1 MSDEVKNNKKKSVEE
16 ELIRLY
22 TNFESET
29 SPNNDSK
36 QNKIEADDDLFDAED
51 SFDFCED
58 RSDVSENSIDLKNK
72 SVTDRQRLLFA
83 DKYNQFGKET
93 FENSDEKNTDNADV
107 HVGINYKSSG
117 NIREEKSEIEQ
128 PEASAKND
136 SILNG
141 CTESVKQ
148 AGEALSADAVSNYDS
163 DYNSILN
170 NGKIKYY

>member
-29 SPNNDSK
+29 SANNDSK

-83 DKYNQFGKET
+83 DKIQ
-93 FENSDEKNTDNADV
+93 
-107 HVGINYKSSG
+107 
-117 NIREEKSEIEQ
+117 
-128 PEASAKND
+128 
-136 SILNG
+136 
-141 CTESVKQ
+141 SVWQ
-148 AGEALSADAVSNYDS
+148 RDF
-163 DYNSILN
+163 
-170 NGKIKYY
+170 